1 MAYQGAQSPNDRR
14 AAFDIKRAIRDL
26 SEQLTTAGITI
37 DGTDPANGATLTLNA
52 GTAKDS
58 NIWFNMDGVRY
69 WRIHR
74 DESNGNNFRIL
85 RFVGDV
91 STDVPFE
98 ISNSDGSVDFENR
111 VRFNE
116 RVELP
121 NANDLDAGANQYS
134 FKIGDDALTNL
145 RIDNNEIAV
154 LNNGV
159 GATLFLNGSGTNG
172 LVETGANFVS
182 NGWQRAG
189 DGSESLPSHSFDTD
203 GDTGMYKYSS
213 NAIGFTT
220 AGVAKWSIG
229 TAGNLVARNG
239 SVIRSSAATAALPS
253 YSFDGDTDT
262 GMYQHAANDIGFSAG
277 GTRQFGV
284 HSSGPHCFNTLDM
297 TGNIITNVDEI
308 YADLGSQSDPSYA
321 FDSNADCG
329 VYGGTDFVGLT
340 SAGTWKIGCWGDY
353 TRTSGQHRF
362 DSGSAGSPTIA
373 WASDVNTGFY
383 RPAADA
389 ITYTGN
395 GIARIDMAAGSA
407 RMTFKEGGTQRPY
420 LAGEYGGQRTF
431 YLGYPDAADSG
442 NVYFVGDDMNIELN
456 ASTSDREIRLEVGG
470 APKGALDNTGV
481 YFQEAYDA
489 TTSGDAYVKVS
500 TTGRLRRHTSSVKF
514 KRDIEPLDRT
524 LGKQVLKDL
533 DFIWFR
539 SASPTDDSRLG
550 FFGSTAESA
559 AEKAPWLGVY
569 EYPRDCGCEPLKT
582 KRQRRVWINAG
593 SYPYEDEE
601 GNEQIWEWD
610 AHWRDEEVEDE
621 RIEHTCG
628 LGTPVG
634 FDYSGLT
641 AITASITEE
650 QEERIDALEAEL
662 AQLKQQIA
670 GLMAAGGGRS

>member
-37 DGTDPANGATLTLNA
+37 DTTNPAVGANLYLNA
-52 GTAKDS
+52 GAGNDS
-58 NIWFNMDGVRY
+58 NIWYEMDGVRY
-69 WRIHR
+69 WRLHR
-74 DESNGNNFRIL
+74 DESSSNNFRIV

-98 ISNSDGSVDFENR
+98 IQHSDGTVDFDNR

-121 NANDLDAGANQYS
+121 NANDVDAGTNQYS

-145 RIDNNEIAV
+145 RIDNNEIVV

-159 GATLFLNGSGTNG
+159 GASLFLNGSGTNG
-172 LVETGANFVS
+172 NVETGGNFIS
-182 NGWQRAG
+182 GGWQRAG
-189 DGSESLPSHSFDTD
+189 DGSEATPSHSFDTD
-203 GDTGMYKYSS
+203 GDSGMYKYSA
-213 NAIGFTT
+213 NAIGFATG
-220 AGVAKWSIG
+220 GVAKWSIG
-229 TAGNLVARNG
+229 AAGNLVARNG
-239 SVIRSSAATAALPS
+239 TVVRSSQANAASPS

-262 GMYQHAANDIGFSAG
+262 GMYWHSANRLAFTAG
-277 GTRQFGV
+277 GVGRVSIGTNVNFHG
-284 HSSGPHCFNTLDM
+284 HDLDM
-297 TGNIITNVDEI
+297 AGGIITNLNEV
-308 YADLGSQSDPSYA
+308 YADLGSQTDPSYA

-340 SAGTWKIGCWGDY
+340 SAGTWKIGCWGTY
-353 TRTSGQHRF
+353 TRTNGQHRF

-373 WASDVNTGFY
+373 WTSDVNTGFY
-383 RPAADA
+383 RPSADA

-395 GIARIDMAAGSA
+395 GIARIDMASGSA
-407 RMTFKEGGTQRPY
+407 RMTFKESGTQRPY
-420 LAGEYGGQRTF
+420 LAGQYGGQRTF
-431 YLGYPDAADSG
+431 YLGYPDATDSG

-470 APKGALDNTGV
+470 APKGALNNTGV

-489 TTSGDAYVKVS
+489 TTSGDTYVKVS
-500 TTGRLRRHTSSVKF
+500 STGRLRRHSSSVKL
-514 KRDIEPLDRT
+514 KRDIEPIDRT

-539 SASPTDDSRLG
+539 SASPTDDSRHG

-569 EYPRDCGCEPLKT
+569 EYPRDCGCEPLKS
-582 KRQRRVWINAG
+582 KRQRRIWINAG

-628 LGTPVG
+628 LGTPIG

-670 GLMAAGGGRS
+670 GMAAGGRP